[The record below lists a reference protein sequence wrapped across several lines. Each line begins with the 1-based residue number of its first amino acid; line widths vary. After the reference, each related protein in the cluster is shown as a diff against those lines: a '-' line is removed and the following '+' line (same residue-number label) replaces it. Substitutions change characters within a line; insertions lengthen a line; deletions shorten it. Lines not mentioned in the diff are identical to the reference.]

1 MTTDSFGRRK
11 ARVLQNSEEHTR
23 SDWITT
29 ESMQMV
35 TNKRYKEKPTHSA
48 LNNNLFLVKEHVG
61 LFKAANNFDIYDPQ
75 SGEVVLHCREPRLG
89 IAAKVFRF
97 TEYKRFT
104 PFEIEIT
111 TPSGEPVCSVHR
123 GFSFFLST
131 VEVRD
136 KQKEKIGSFKQHL
149 FSLGGAFTVLSAAGK
164 ELCHLKGSW
173 TGWNF
178 RFVAD
183 DGTEFAH
190 VTKKWF
196 GVGKE
201 LFTSADNY
209 VLEID
214 DSVPADNPLRQI
226 ILSAVMCIDMVQKE

>member
-1 MTTDSFGRRK
+1 MSQRKTPRKINNRLRIVTTLSQFGIDS
-11 ARVLQNSEEHTR
+11 AMLVEDNDIL
-23 SDWITT
+23 
-29 ESMQMV
+29 
-35 TNKRYKEKPTHSA
+35 EK
-48 LNNNLFLVKEHVG
+48 
-61 LFKAANNFDIYDPQ
+61 
-75 SGEVVLHCREPRLG
+75 
-89 IAAKVFRF
+89 
-97 TEYKRFT
+97 
-104 PFEIEIT
+104 IT
-111 TPSGEPVCSVHR
+111 TPSGESVCSVHR

-136 KQKEKIGSFKQHL
+136 TQNEVIGSFKQHL
-149 FSLGGAFTVLSAAGK
+149 FSVGGAFTVLSASGK

-190 VTKKWF
+190 VTKKWS

-214 DSVPADNPLRQI
+214 ESVPTDNPLRQI
-226 ILSAVMCIDMVQKE
+226 IFSAVMCIDMVLKE

>member
-1 MTTDSFGRRK
+1 MTTGSFGRRK

-35 TNKRYKEKPTHSA
+35 TNKRYEEKPMHSA

-136 KQKEKIGSFKQHL
+136 KQKEKIGAFKQHL

>member
-1 MTTDSFGRRK
+1 MHS
-11 ARVLQNSEEHTR
+11 VL
-23 SDWITT
+23 
-29 ESMQMV
+29 
-35 TNKRYKEKPTHSA
+35 NK
-48 LNNNLFLVKEHVG
+48 NLFLVKEHVG
-61 LFKAANNFDIYDPQ
+61 LFKAANNFDILDPQ
-75 SGEVVLHCREPRLG
+75 TGEVILHCREPRLG
-89 IAAKVFRF
+89 MLTKLFRF
-97 TEYKRFT
+97 TDYKRLT
-104 PFEIEIT
+104 PFEVEIT

-123 GFSFFLST
+123 GLSIFLST

-136 KQKEKIGSFKQHL
+136 AQNEVIGSFKQHL
-149 FSLGGAFTVLSAAGK
+149 FSIGGAFTVLSASGK

-190 VTKKWF
+190 VTKKWS

-209 VLEID
+209 VLEIE
-214 DSVPADNPLRQI
+214 DSVPAYNPLRQI
-226 ILSAVMCIDMVQKE
+226 IFSAVMCIDMVLKE

>member
-1 MTTDSFGRRK
+1 M
-11 ARVLQNSEEHTR
+11 
-23 SDWITT
+23 
-29 ESMQMV
+29 
-35 TNKRYKEKPTHSA
+35 HSA

-149 FSLGGAFTVLSAAGK
+149 FL
-164 ELCHLKGSW
+164 
-173 TGWNF
+173 
-178 RFVAD
+178 
-183 DGTEFAH
+183 
-190 VTKKWF
+190 
-196 GVGKE
+196 
-201 LFTSADNY
+201 
-209 VLEID
+209 
-214 DSVPADNPLRQI
+214 
-226 ILSAVMCIDMVQKE
+226 

>member
-1 MTTDSFGRRK
+1 MTTGSFGRRK

-35 TNKRYKEKPTHSA
+35 TNKRYEEKPMHSA

-149 FSLGGAFTVLSAAGK
+149 FSLGGAFTVLSTAGK

>member
-1 MTTDSFGRRK
+1 MTTGSFGRRK

-35 TNKRYKEKPTHSA
+35 TNKRYEEKPMHSA

-131 VEVRD
+131 VAVRD

>member
-1 MTTDSFGRRK
+1 MTTGSFGRRI

-35 TNKRYKEKPTHSA
+35 TNKRYEEKPMHSA

>member
-1 MTTDSFGRRK
+1 MTTGSFGRRK

-35 TNKRYKEKPTHSA
+35 TNKRYEEKPMHSA